1 VPLSSSN
8 ISYVTDKTR
17 ILTANIDIAVRIK

>member
-1 VPLSSSN
+1 VSLSYSN
-8 ISYVTDKTR
+8 ISYITDKTR

>member
-1 VPLSSSN
+1 LSSSN
-8 ISYVTDKTR
+8 ISYVIDKTR